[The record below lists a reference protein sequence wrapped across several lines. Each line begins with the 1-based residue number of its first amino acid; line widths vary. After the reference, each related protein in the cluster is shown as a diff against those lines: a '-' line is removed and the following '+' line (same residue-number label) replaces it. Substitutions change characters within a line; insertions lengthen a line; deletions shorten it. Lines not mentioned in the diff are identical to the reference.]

1 MILDAEPV
9 TTADGDTHRFLIRW
23 RDRPP
28 SDDSW
33 VHEKELQSLDAAL
46 LHRYRLDHATEMRA
60 FERGRIDGV
69 PPPPPFEDNADDAAD
84 DPVDKAI
91 RLKDVRRHDDA
102 NRRLRYNLRPRRATA
117 TTTH

>member
-1 MILDAEPV
+1 MILDVEPV
-9 TTADGDTHRFLIRW
+9 TTAVGDTHRFLIRW

-33 VHEKELQSLDAAL
+33 VLETELQSLDAAL

-60 FERGRIDGV
+60 FERGRIDGAA
-69 PPPPPFEDNADDAAD
+69 PPPPVEDDADDAVD
-84 DPVDKAI
+84 DPVAKAI

-102 NRRLRYNLRPRRATA
+102 NGQLRYNLRPRHATA
-117 TTTH
+117 TATP